1 MDWVKELLEF
11 VVMVTYRRPFSRTGE
26 SILDRVKRKF
36 QSWRSAYGKSLD
48 GGVGEEES
56 K

>member
-11 VVMVTYRRPFSRTGE
+11 VVIVTRRRPYSRTGE
-26 SILDRVKRKF
+26 SFLERVKRKF
-36 QSWRSAYGKSLD
+36 QNWRSAYGKSLD
-48 GGVGEEES
+48 GGCYEEES

>member
-11 VVMVTYRRPFSRTGE
+11 VLIVTRRRPFSRTGG
-26 SILDRVKRKF
+26 SFLDSVKRKF
-36 QSWRSAYGKSLD
+36 QRWRSAYGKSLD